1 MSRNNLRKLIDALV
15 YYQGL
20 CEYNNAARVIRHA
33 CNACCAPGKSED
45 CTRDSD
51 CLSCMVKYLVK
62 KEDKDED
69 FVEVNKDA

>member
-20 CEYNNAARVIRHA
+20 CEYDNAARVIRYV
-33 CNACCAPGKSED
+33 CNACCTPGKSED

-51 CLSCMVKYLVK
+51 CMSCMANFLRK
-62 KEDKDED
+62 KVDFKEEDDCD
-69 FVEVNKDA
+69 G